1 MSSQLLSSLT
11 PRLTNLR
18 ATRVR
23 VVAVTFK
30 RGAEKIWGFIVVF
43 VGLVIASN
51 FGAIFAL
58 AVKGISAYLVCTLFF
73 TAVSFC
79 YTYNWNI
86 SDEALLKQL
95 EQRKL
100 AWYSQFGSTVGTI
113 LGWGVC
119 GFLPGIVVYGFNKP
133 LGRHIIKEVGEEG
146 WDEILDS
153 LVDLAGITARNE
165 INKWVTYLYISF
177 RALVRNAANDR
188 MEDVPLLG
196 GIINRILNFFPKWK
210 EALKN
215 WGNGNEPWILSE
227 KVEELIDES
236 PLPHHWKE
244 FLEEVLDEFGDAC
257 MEAGFVVAR
266 AIDSW
271 HAARAEEQRVLD
283 TPERVVI
290 TPNSAIPEETIVLE
304 GSPRQLAPTIS
315 SLMATHSFIENR
327 EVGRTLEPE
336 STIQYAEQM
345 SYPVS
350 VILYWRNKE
359 KPPYGRSVMNAE
371 NKTLRTQQLTIPGV
385 NKANLY
391 RYKEIKEVMG
401 YRGKTSHFRTGPFL
415 ATASIPGF
423 RPFALYGDTLENAH
437 RRLYEILEYFLD
449 PNIINLK
456 RDKVTMNVTY
466 LVPEYSRDEVKAL
479 RREPELMY
487 PWCIDVISKFRI
499 KHDADLSNILK
510 PNSRIKAT
518 KQGVFLNVKTRLPLY
533 LDDKPEDWNETLGEL
548 FKFDISP

>member
-1 MSSQLLSSLT
+1 
-11 PRLTNLR
+11 
-18 ATRVR
+18 
-23 VVAVTFK
+23 
-30 RGAEKIWGFIVVF
+30 
-43 VGLVIASN
+43 
-51 FGAIFAL
+51 
-58 AVKGISAYLVCTLFF
+58 
-73 TAVSFC
+73 
-79 YTYNWNI
+79 
-86 SDEALLKQL
+86 
-95 EQRKL
+95 
-100 AWYSQFGSTVGTI
+100 
-113 LGWGVC
+113 
-119 GFLPGIVVYGFNKP
+119 
-133 LGRHIIKEVGEEG
+133 
-146 WDEILDS
+146 
-153 LVDLAGITARNE
+153 
-165 INKWVTYLYISF
+165 
-177 RALVRNAANDR
+177 
-188 MEDVPLLG
+188 
-196 GIINRILNFFPKWK
+196 
-210 EALKN
+210 
-215 WGNGNEPWILSE
+215 
-227 KVEELIDES
+227 
-236 PLPHHWKE
+236 
-244 FLEEVLDEFGDAC
+244 

-518 KQGVFLNVKTRLPLY
+518 KQGFFLMLKPDFLY
-533 LDDKPEDWNETLGEL
+533 ISTINQKIGMKPWENYLNLIFPHEIHFVYFLIVLTLIISFSFISMFNPQGVNKAEAFYAFILSNITQIFILNTKKNDKENKPFGEEQKDDKSQLD
-548 FKFDISP
+548 